1 MGDIH
6 PHEYSMKNEKRKGW
20 YRRLFDGLLKTRE
33 EFIGKLETVLSDHSR
48 FDEKDLEELEEILYT
63 SDLGPVVIETVF
75 DKLRLG
81 EKGKENSIERVRSIL
96 IDLLRSPAKRP
107 SIISVNPTAGEPR
120 VIILIGVNGVGKT
133 TTTGK
138 LAARFAADGKKV
150 MIAAADTFRA
160 GAGDQIEIWANRVG
174 CELIRNK
181 EGADPS
187 AVMFDAVQAAKARK
201 LDVILADTAGRLHTK
216 TNLMEELKKICRV
229 TAKQL
234 PGAPHEVYLVLDA
247 TSGQNVLAQVREFG
261 ESLGVTGLI
270 LTKLDGS
277 SRGGV
282 IIGAAHES
290 GVPIRFV
297 GVGEKVEDLIDF
309 DPDQF
314 IFALFGKENP
324 DAAGGEGPGSPS

>member
-1 MGDIH
+1 MGDIC
-6 PHEYSMKNEKRKGW
+6 PYEYSMKTEKRKGW
-20 YRRLFDGLLKTRE
+20 YRRLFDGLLKTRG
-33 EFIGKLETVLSDHSR
+33 EFIGKLETALSGHSWL
-48 FDEKDLEELEEILYT
+48 DEKDLEELEEILYV
-63 SDLGPVVIETVF
+63 SDLGPVVIETVL
-75 DKLRLG
+75 DKLRFG
-81 EKGKENSIERVRSIL
+81 EKGEENSIERIRSIL
-96 IDLLRSPAKRP
+96 IDLLRTPAKRS
-107 SIISVNPTAGEPR
+107 SILFSKPMAGEPR
-120 VIILIGVNGVGKT
+120 VIIMIGVNGVGKT
-133 TTTGK
+133 TTAGK

-174 CELIRNK
+174 CELIRNT

-187 AVMFDAVQAAKARK
+187 AVMFDAVQAAQARK
-201 LDVILADTAGRLHTK
+201 MDVLLADTAGRLHTK

-282 IIGAAHES
+282 IIGAAFES
-290 GVPIRFV
+290 GIPIRFV

-314 IFALFGKENP
+314 VFALFGKENP
-324 DAAGGEGPGSPS
+324 GSADGEGPGSSS